1 MDNSQREEFN
11 PSPSNAGGSEF
22 QDGVQSAPSAAKKK
36 SASFDKIITKILVG
50 GAAVV
55 TVSGFV
61 LAPAT
66 APEVSFTSLRA
77 TDTRIDYTVE
87 VEEDAEG
94 LIIVAS
100 NDFTRREA
108 SLSGGTNTGSFEGLK
123 PNMSYKIT
131 VEQTS
136 AFGGSIAEES
146 VTTLTAEEA
155 PVTALYSVTSECTCN
170 VDGNFRFTMELV
182 DEKGIWSEFEAT
194 LTDKYGTV
202 SSCVFSQEITAEQ
215 VIDVVGAPLLGKTP
229 QFVISCYDSELGQRR
244 QLYSAEVKI

>member
-1 MDNSQREEFN
+1 MKNKVVFYDFSEIGKNVNNRYVGGFEEEFN
-11 PSPSNAGGSEF
+11 GKMAARVRYLN
-22 QDGVQSAPSAAKKK
+22 QD
-36 SASFDKIITKILVG
+36 
-50 GAAVV
+50 
-55 TVSGFV
+55 TVCAFSDSGLTFISV
-61 LAPAT
+61 KNVIPD
-66 APEVSFTSLRA
+66 PEV
-77 TDTRIDYTVE
+77 ITVE

-170 VDGNFRFTMELV
+170 IDGCFHFTMELV
-182 DEKGIWSEFEAT
+182 DEKGIWSEYEAT
-194 LTDKYGTV
+194 LTDKKGTV

-215 VIDVVGAPLLGKTP
+215 VIDVVGAPLVGKTA

>member
-1 MDNSQREEFN
+1 MDNSPREEFN

-22 QDGVQSAPSAAKKK
+22 QDGAQSAPSPAKKK
-36 SASFDKIITKILVG
+36 SLSFDKLITKILVG
-50 GAAVV
+50 GAAVM

-61 LAPAT
+61 LAPA

-155 PVTALYSVTSECTCN
+155 PVTMLCSVTSECTCN

-215 VIDVVGAPLLGKTP
+215 VIDVVGAPLVGKTA
-229 QFVISCYDSELGQRR
+229 QFVISCYDSELGQRT
-244 QLYSAEVKI
+244 QLYSAVVTI

>member
-22 QDGVQSAPSAAKKK
+22 QDGAQSAPSPAKKK
-36 SASFDKIITKILVG
+36 SLSFDKLITKILVG
-50 GAAVV
+50 GAAVM

-61 LAPAT
+61 LAPA

-155 PVTALYSVTSECTCN
+155 PVTMLCSVTSECTCN

-215 VIDVVGAPLLGKTP
+215 VIDVVGAPLVGKTA
-229 QFVISCYDSELGQRR
+229 QFVISCYDSELGQRT
-244 QLYSAEVKI
+244 QLYSAVVTI